1 MTSSSDPSTRKPR
14 PIRSVR
20 PAGAWRLQDA
30 KAQFSEVVRRAT
42 HDGPQHVTVH
52 GRDAVVVVG
61 AEEFRRLKGGRTGQS
76 LVDALQASPF
86 PEVSLE
92 PSRQV
97 LPVRDVV
104 L

>member
-1 MTSSSDPSTRKPR
+1 MTSFSDR
-14 PIRSVR
+14 PAPKSRPARPVR

-52 GRDAVVVVG
+52 GRDAVVVVA
-61 AEEFRRLKGGRTGQS
+61 AEEFRRLSGSRTGQS
-76 LVDALQASPF
+76 LIDALQASPF

-92 PSRQV
+92 PDRHTM
-97 LPVRDVV
+97 PVRDVV